1 MARLS
6 EDAAHRLLL
15 TVMDGKDGQEITRCP
30 ACYHFKVRAAASAG
44 MQSKTG
50 IAAQTICCLNEK
62 CTGKLLHGI
71 GLLNLL
77 RKLKGALS

>member
-6 EDAAHRLLL
+6 EDPASRLLL
-15 TVMDGKDGQEITRCP
+15 TVMDGKDGQAIERCP

-44 MQSKTG
+44 LQAKAG
-50 IAAQTICCLNEK
+50 IAAQTIACLNER
-62 CTGKLLHGI
+62 CTGKILHGI